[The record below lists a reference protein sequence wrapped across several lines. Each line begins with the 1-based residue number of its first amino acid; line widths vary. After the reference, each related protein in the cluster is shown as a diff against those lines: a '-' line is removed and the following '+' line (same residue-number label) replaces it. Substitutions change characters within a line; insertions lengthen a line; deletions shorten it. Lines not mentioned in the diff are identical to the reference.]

1 MVKVIFD
8 KKFQITISKIKDS
21 SVQNNVKNK
30 IEKIVENP
38 EVGKPMSYTR
48 KGTRE
53 VYVGSFRLSYKYSK
67 MEDTIEFLEF
77 YHKDKQ

>member
-8 KKFQITISKIKDS
+8 KKFQHIISKIKDS
-21 SVQNNVKNK
+21 STQNSIKNK
-30 IEKIVENP
+30 TEKIIENP
-38 EVGKPMSYTR
+38 EIGKPMRYGR

-53 VYVGSFRLSYKYSK
+53 VYIGSFRLSYRYSK
-67 MEDTIEFLEF
+67 EEDLVEFLEF